1 LSHGG
6 GAIQRTATTVS
17 LRYTWNVTDRPHGNL
32 ELIRRVLGSDYL
44 ELSVTRMT
52 LEEDFDTGM
61 SHVVVDSIDTHG
73 TVQTVDGRG
82 CGLVDALWSGLLER
96 YSMEYQSL
104 KSIELVGFAVQ
115 AKIETK
121 TAATSGSDAVAEV
134 KLQIRN
140 SEGTL
145 FDFIDASRS
154 IAASSTRAVLAGIEY
169 FINAERAFI
178 MLHHSLRDAR
188 ERHRDDLVTRYT
200 KELAEVVKS
209 TSYAEVI
216 ESLKKD
222 I

>member
-1 LSHGG
+1 M
-6 GAIQRTATTVS
+6 
-17 LRYTWNVTDRPHGNL
+17 RYTLEVTDRPHGNL
-32 ELIRRVLGSDYL
+32 ELIRRVLGGDYL

-52 LEEDFDTGM
+52 LEEDFETGM
-61 SHVVVDSIDTHG
+61 SHVVVDSIDTQG

-104 KSIELVGFAVQ
+104 KSIELVGFEVQ
-115 AKIETK
+115 ANLETK
-121 TAATSGSDAVAEV
+121 AATSGTDAVAEV
-134 KLQIRN
+134 KLEIRN
-140 SEGTL
+140 SEGKI
-145 FDFIDASRS
+145 FDFVDASRS

>member
-1 LSHGG
+1 
-6 GAIQRTATTVS
+6 
-17 LRYTWNVTDRPHGNL
+17 LRYTLEVTDRPHGNL
-32 ELIRRVLGSDYL
+32 ELIRRVLGGDYL

-52 LEEDFDTGM
+52 LEEDFETGM
-61 SHVVVDSIDTHG
+61 SHVVVDSIDTQG

-104 KSIELVGFAVQ
+104 KSIELVGFEVQ
-115 AKIETK
+115 ANLETK
-121 TAATSGSDAVAEV
+121 AATSGTDAVAEV
-134 KLQIRN
+134 KLEIRN
-140 SEGTL
+140 SEGKI
-145 FDFIDASRS
+145 FDFVDASRS